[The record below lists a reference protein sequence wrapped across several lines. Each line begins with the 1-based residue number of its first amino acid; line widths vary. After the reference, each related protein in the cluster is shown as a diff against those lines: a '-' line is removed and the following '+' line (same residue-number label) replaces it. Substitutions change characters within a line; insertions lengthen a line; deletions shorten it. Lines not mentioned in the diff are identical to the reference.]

1 MDVAINS
8 NLNQSYNFPVYREP
22 AITNVNIKLHSDI
35 YANIAMEVFKGFLS
49 RALHIC
55 SEKYLA
61 QETWKFEI
69 NVFVENGHGITVLE
83 KATK

>member
-1 MDVAINS
+1 MDVAIKS
-8 NLNQSYNFPVYREP
+8 NLNQSYDFPVYREP

-35 YANIAMEVFKGFLS
+35 YRNIAMEVFKGFLW

-55 SEKYLA
+55 LEKYLA
-61 QETWKFEI
+61 QETKFEI

>member
-1 MDVAINS
+1 MDVAIKS
-8 NLNQSYNFPVYREP
+8 NLNQSYDFPVSPEP

-35 YANIAMEVFKGFLS
+35 YANIAMEVIKGFLS
-49 RALHIC
+49 LALHIC
-55 SEKYLA
+55 LEEYLA
-61 QETWKFEI
+61 QETKFEI